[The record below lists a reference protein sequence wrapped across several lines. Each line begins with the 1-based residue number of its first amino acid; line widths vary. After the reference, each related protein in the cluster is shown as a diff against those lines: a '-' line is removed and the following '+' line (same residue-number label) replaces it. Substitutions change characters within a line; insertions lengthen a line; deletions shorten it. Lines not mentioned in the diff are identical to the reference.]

1 MSIEEQNTTESTRE
15 FLPPDHGE
23 ICWINGSETFTR
35 KEVAAML
42 HTQRSMISNDLIR
55 NDYDNLSQKT
65 IDILN
70 NQREVKF

>member
-1 MSIEEQNTTESTRE
+1 MTPEQNKKEL

-23 ICWINGSETFTR
+23 VCWTIGVETFTR

-42 HTQRSMISNDLIR
+42 HTQRSMISNDLKG
-55 NDYDNLSQKT
+55 NDYDNLSQRT

-70 NQREVKF
+70 NQRQVKF